1 MSTAPQAHREDH
13 LCWEVGIPILGRL
26 DGQIERGDDVPVG
39 DAVRDLVTA
48 ARPGGLLEREGFLEA
63 LEASWADALD
73 GRGRLVLITG
83 EAGIGKTA
91 LVREFCERQRPE
103 QRVLWGACDG
113 LRTPR
118 PFAPFVDIAATAGD
132 GLADTIARGER
143 PARCFAA
150 LIDELAAAA
159 PTILVIEDL
168 HWADEATLDVTTM
181 LGRRAEI
188 VPALV
193 VATYR
198 DDELTADHPLW
209 SVLGEL
215 RIGHG
220 VRRLLLTPLSPGAV
234 EALAAPAGAD
244 ATDLYRVTGGNPF
257 FVTEVLSTAGESVPP
272 TVRDA
277 VLARAGRLSRPARKL
292 LEATAVVPGRMGL
305 WLLEAVAPE
314 LVDRLEECLASGM
327 LTAGRA
333 DIGFRHELARVGIEE
348 SIPLDRR
355 VALHRAVLAALGDRQ
370 GERLDFARLADHAEA
385 AGDRE
390 AVLRWAPQ
398 AAEEA
403 ARGGAHREA
412 AAQYARA
419 LRFAGGLALDRQAEL
434 LKHRVDEC
442 WMTDQ
447 FDAAIEA
454 QETALEC
461 RRRLGDHLGE
471 GDALRTL
478 SRLMFFVARVR
489 EGEALALQAVEL
501 LESLPPGHE
510 LAMAYGNVSQR
521 RMVVENLEAAIAAG
535 SRALDLARRLGDTEA
550 TVYALTNIGAAE
562 FRAGLEEGLGKLEE
576 ALALALEDDLED
588 YAGRAFFSIVFGALW
603 QRRLGLADAYLGRG
617 LDYCRERGLDTW
629 RLYLLGCRA
638 RTELDRGH
646 WDQAAETAVLVLRD
660 PRSAPVPRGMAL
672 TTLGLV
678 RARRGDPEADA
689 PLSEEQ
695 ALAWPTEELL
705 RAAPVVVAR
714 AEAAWLAGETA
725 AVEQETDAALSLA
738 LRRQAP
744 WMAGELACWR
754 WRAGLRDRLP
764 PGAAAEPHAFS
775 LAGDAAK
782 AAKVWRELG
791 CPYEAALA
799 LADGDAAEPLR
810 GAHEELQALGARPAA
825 AIVARK
831 LRERGVR
838 GVPRGPRPRT
848 RANPAG
854 LTARELEVLALL
866 ARGLR
871 NAAIADELVVSEK
884 TVDHHVSAVL
894 RKLDVRTRGEA
905 AAEAARLGLL
915 GAR

>member
-1 MSTAPQAHREDH
+1 ME
-13 LCWEVGIPILGRL
+13 RL
-26 DGQIERGDDVPVG
+26 DGQVARGDDVSVG
-39 DAVRDLVTA
+39 DAVRDLVTP
-48 ARPGGLLEREGFLEA
+48 ARSGGLLERGGHLEG
-63 LEASWADALD
+63 LEASLADALD
-73 GRGRLVLITG
+73 GRGRLVLVTG

-91 LVREFCERQRPE
+91 LVREFCDRQRP
-103 QRVLWGACDG
+103 QRRVLWGACDG

-118 PFAPFVDIAATAGD
+118 PFAPFVDIAATVRG
-132 GLADTIARGER
+132 GLAATVARGER

-168 HWADEATLDVTTM
+168 HWADEATLDVMTM

-198 DDELTADHPLW
+198 DDELTADHPLR

-220 VRRLLLTPLSPGAV
+220 VRRLPLSPLSLDAV
-234 EALAAPAGAD
+234 EALARLAGAD

-257 FVTEVLSTAGESVPP
+257 FLTEVLATAGERIPP

-277 VLARAGRLSRPARKL
+277 VLARAGRLSTPGRRL

-314 LVDRLEECLASGM
+314 VVDRLEECVASGM
-327 LTAGRA
+327 LTPGRA

-348 SIPLDRR
+348 SIPPDRR
-355 VALHRAVLAALGDRQ
+355 VALHRAVLAALEDRQ
-370 GERLDFARLADHAEA
+370 GGSPDFARLADHAEA

-403 ARGGAHREA
+403 ARGGAHRQA

-454 QETALEC
+454 QEAALEC
-461 RRRLGDHLGE
+461 RRRLGDQLGE

-501 LESLPPGHE
+501 LEPLPPGHE

-521 RMVVENLEAAIAAG
+521 RMVVEKLEAAVAAG
-535 SRALDLARRLGDTEA
+535 SRALDLARRLDDTEA

-562 FRAGLEEGLGKLEE
+562 FQAGLEEGLGKLEE
-576 ALALALEDDLED
+576 ALELALKDDLED
-588 YAGRAFFSIVFGALW
+588 YAGRAFFTIVFGALRP
-603 QRRLGLADAYLGRG
+603 RRFDLADAYLGPG
-617 LDYCRERGLDTW
+617 LDYCGERGLDTW

-689 PLSEEQ
+689 PLSEEHSL
-695 ALAWPTEELL
+695 ALPTEELF
-705 RAAPVVVAR
+705 RAAPVVAAR
-714 AEAAWLAGETA
+714 AEAAWLAGQTA

-738 LRRQAP
+738 LQRQAP
-744 WMAGELACWR
+744 WVVGELACWR

-764 PGAAAEPHAFS
+764 PGAVAEPYALS
-775 LAGDAAK
+775 LAGEAAQ

-799 LADGDAAEPLR
+799 LADGDATEPLR
-810 GAHEELQALGARPAA
+810 RAHEELQALGARPAA

-894 RKLDVRTRGEA
+894 RKLGVRTRGEA
-905 AAEAARLGLL
+905 AAGAARLGLL
-915 GAR
+915 AQDR

>member
-1 MSTAPQAHREDH
+1 MGTTPQAHREDH

-26 DGQIERGDDVPVG
+26 DGRFARGDDVSVG
-39 DAVRDLVTA
+39 DAVRDLVTP
-48 ARPGGLLEREGFLEA
+48 ARSGGLLERGGFLEA
-63 LEASWADALD
+63 LEASLADALD
-73 GRGRLVLITG
+73 GRGRLVLVTG

-91 LVREFCERQRPE
+91 LVREFCDRQGPQR
-103 QRVLWGACDG
+103 RVLWGACDG

-118 PFAPFVDIAATAGD
+118 PFAPFVDIAATASE
-132 GLADTIARGER
+132 GLAETIARGER

-150 LIDELAAAA
+150 LIDELASAA

-168 HWADEATLDVTTM
+168 HWADEATLDVMTM

-193 VATYR
+193 VVTYR
-198 DDELTADHPLW
+198 DDELTADHPLR

-220 VRRLLLTPLSPGAV
+220 VRRLPLSPLSLDAV
-234 EALAAPAGAD
+234 EALARPAGAD

-257 FVTEVLSTAGESVPP
+257 FVTEVLATAGERVPP

-277 VLARAGRLSRPARKL
+277 VLARAGRLSTPARRL

-327 LTAGRA
+327 LIAGRA

-348 SIPLDRR
+348 SIPPDRR
-355 VALHRAVLAALGDRQ
+355 VALHRAALAALEDRPV
-370 GERLDFARLADHAEA
+370 ESPNFARLADHAEA
-385 AGDRE
+385 ADDRE
-390 AVLRWAPQ
+390 AVLRWAPP

-419 LRFAGGLALDRQAEL
+419 LRFADGLALDRRAEL

-454 QETALEC
+454 QEAALEC
-461 RRRLGDHLGE
+461 RRRLGDQLGE

-501 LESLPPGHE
+501 LERLPPGHE

-521 RMVVENLEAAIAAG
+521 RMVVKKLEAAITAG
-535 SRALDLARRLGDTEA
+535 SRALALARRLDDTEA

-562 FRAGLEEGLGKLEE
+562 FQAGLKEGLGKLEE
-576 ALALALEDDLED
+576 ALALALKHDLED
-588 YAGRAFFSIVFGALW
+588 YAGRAYFSVVRCAAL
-603 QRRLGLADAYLGRG
+603 QRNFTVADAYLGPG
-617 LDYCRERGLDTW
+617 LEYCRERGLDTW
-629 RLYLLGCRA
+629 RLYLLGCGA

-646 WDQAAETAVLVLRD
+646 WDQGAETAMLVLRD
-660 PRSAPVPRGMAL
+660 PRSAPAPRGIAL
-672 TTLGLV
+672 VTLGLV

-695 ALAWPTEELL
+695 LLAWPTEELL
-705 RAAPVVVAR
+705 RVAPVAAAR
-714 AEAAWLAGETA
+714 AEAAWLAGETT
-725 AVEQETDAALSLA
+725 AVEHETDAALSLA
-738 LRRQAP
+738 LQRQAP
-744 WMAGELACWR
+744 WVVGELACWR

-764 PGAAAEPHAFS
+764 PGAAAEPYALS
-775 LAGDAAK
+775 LAGEPAQAAN
-782 AAKVWRELG
+782 VWRELG

-799 LADGDAAEPLR
+799 LADGDASEPLR
-810 GAHEELQALGARPAA
+810 RAHEELQALDARPAA

-838 GVPRGPRPRT
+838 GLPRGPRPRT

-866 ARGLR
+866 VRGLR
-871 NAAIADELVVSEK
+871 NAAIADDLVVSEK

-915 GAR
+915 GPR

>member
-1 MSTAPQAHREDH
+1 MG
-13 LCWEVGIPILGRL
+13 WL
-26 DGQIERGDDVPVG
+26 DGQIATLDDMSVG
-39 DAVRDLVTA
+39 DAVRDLVTLA
-48 ARPGGLLEREGFLEA
+48 SPGGLLERGGFLEA
-63 LEASWADALD
+63 LETSWADAVD
-73 GRGRLVLITG
+73 GCGRLVLVAG

-91 LVREFCERQRPE
+91 LVREFCNGQRPLG
-103 QRVLWGACDG
+103 RVLWGGCDG

-118 PFAPFVDIAATAGD
+118 PFAPFVDIAATASD
-132 GLADTIARGER
+132 GFAETIARGER

-168 HWADEATLDVTTM
+168 HWADEATLDVITM

-193 VATYR
+193 IATYR
-198 DDELTADHPLW
+198 DDELAADHPLR

-220 VRRLLLTPLSPGAV
+220 VRRLALSPLSLEAV
-234 EALAAPAGAD
+234 EALAAPVGAGAAD
-244 ATDLYRVTGGNPF
+244 MYRVTGGNPF
-257 FVTEVLSTAGESVPP
+257 FVTEVLATAGERVPP

-277 VLARAGRLSRPARKL
+277 VLARAGRLSGPARRL
-292 LEATAVVPGRMGL
+292 LEATAVVAGRIGL

-314 LVDRLEECLASGM
+314 LVERLEECVASGM
-327 LTAGRA
+327 LVAGRA
-333 DIGFRHELARVGIEE
+333 DVGFRHELARVAVEE
-348 SIPLDRR
+348 SIPPDRR
-355 VALHRAVLAALGDRQ
+355 VALHRAVLAALEARQ
-370 GERLDFARLADHAEA
+370 GESADCARLANHAEA

-390 AVLRWAPQ
+390 AALRWAPQ

-419 LRFAGGLALDRQAEL
+419 LRFAGGLALDRRAEL
-434 LKHRVDEC
+434 LKRRVDEC

-447 FDAAIEA
+447 FASAIEA
-454 QETALEC
+454 QEEALEC
-461 RRRLGDHLGE
+461 RRRVGDRLGE

-489 EGEALALQAVEL
+489 EGEALALEAVEL
-501 LESLPPGHE
+501 LERLPAGHE

-521 RMVVENLEAAIAAG
+521 RMVVEDLEAAIVAG
-535 SRALDLARRLGDTEA
+535 CRALDLARRLDDTEA
-550 TVYALTNIGAAE
+550 TVYALTNVGAAE
-562 FRAGLEEGLGKLEE
+562 FQAGLEEGLGKLEE
-576 ALALALEDDLED
+576 ALALALEHDLED
-588 YAGRAFFSIVFGALW
+588 YAGRAYFSIVPCAAV
-603 QRRLGLADAYLGRG
+603 QRRFGPADAYLAPG
-617 LDYCRERGLDTW
+617 LTYCRERGLDTW
-629 RLYLLGCRA
+629 RLYLLGTRA
-638 RTELDRGH
+638 RVELDRGR
-646 WDQAAETAVLVLRD
+646 WDRAAESAMLVLRD
-660 PRSAPVPRGMAL
+660 PRSAPAPRGMAL
-672 TTLGLV
+672 TALGLV
-678 RARRGDPEADA
+678 RARRGDPEAAA

-695 ALAWPTEELL
+695 RLAWPTEELL
-705 RAAPVVVAR
+705 RFAPVAAAR
-714 AEAAWLAGETA
+714 GEAAWLAGETA

-744 WMAGELACWR
+744 WVVGELACWR
-754 WRAGLRDRLP
+754 WRAGLRDRLG
-764 PGAAAEPHAFS
+764 PGAAAEPYALS
-775 LAGDAAK
+775 LAGEPAQ

-791 CPYEAALA
+791 CPYEAAMA
-799 LADGDAAEPLR
+799 LADADAEELLR
-810 GAHEELQALGARPAA
+810 RAYDELQALGARPAA

-866 ARGLR
+866 AQGLR
-871 NAAIADELVVSEK
+871 NTAIATQLVVSEK
-884 TVDHHVSAVL
+884 TVDHHVSAIL

-905 AAEAARLGLL
+905 AVEAGRLGLA
-915 GAR
+915 GPR